1 MHGPCFNSR
10 VWGVCIGICKCK
22 NFCNQLST
30 FYFHFI
36 FMLSSFEMVVK
47 EEQSKEV
54 FTFKCVKSFSDKI
67 GGFLINLKAVF
78 LALQRVWKS
87 IKQNFALDGRVILYF
102 HLLMHILSSLLL
114 TFLAFYVICA
124 TNLTGCSHQQLL
136 HKSLFQSQIVQWN
149 LDLET
154 LDLEY
159 SLDLDNGVLVTKS
172 GFMIY
177 IYLDLVQS

>member
-1 MHGPCFNSR
+1 MRVKKGVELRSYLMHGPCFNSR

-22 NFCNQLST
+22 NFCNQLSP

-36 FMLSSFEMVVK
+36 FMLSSFEIVVK

-124 TNLTGCSHQQLL
+124 TNLTWCSHQQLL

-154 LDLEY
+154 LDLEH
-159 SLDLDNGVLVTKS
+159 SLNLEH
-172 GFMIY
+172 
-177 IYLDLVQS
+177 